1 MQHTPKYNY
10 TITEEKAR
18 EVGLNPYFPSE
29 ELVYAIEMAIALNRP
44 LLLKGEP
51 GCGKTRVAEVVAQ
64 AIHGERYKG
73 FYFEW
78 NIKSTSKANDGIYTF
93 DHIARLRDASI
104 DGKKFTRL
112 SNKLSRYIKKGA
124 LAEAIEKP
132 KERECSI
139 LLIDEIDKADI
150 DFPNDLLMELDKKEY
165 KILELEKD
173 NIIKPKGK
181 VIIIITSND
190 EKELPPAFL
199 RRCLF
204 HYVNFPND
212 ADLQRIVKANFPK
225 MEETLRNK
233 AIEKFIA
240 LKKEMDSRAEKTIS
254 TSELL
259 DWITLIEHFK
269 IGITDLEIKAEAK
282 ENHLPLFQALL
293 KTKSDTDNFK
303 KMS

>member
-1 MQHTPKYNY
+1 MQHTSKYEY
-10 TITEEKAR
+10 TISEEKNG
-18 EVGLNPYFPSE
+18 VKPYFPSE

-64 AIHGERYKG
+64 AIHGEKYKD

-78 NIKSTSKANDGIYTF
+78 NIKSTSKANDGIYAF
-93 DHIARLRDASI
+93 DHIARLRDATI
-104 DGKKFTRL
+104 DGAGVNKTQL
-112 SNKLSRYIKKGA
+112 SSNLSRYIKKGA
-124 LAEAIEKP
+124 LAEAIEKSN
-132 KERECSI
+132 KTECSI

-165 KILELEKD
+165 KILELKKN
-173 NIIKPKGK
+173 NIIKPKGN
-181 VIIIITSND
+181 VLIIITSND

-204 HYVNFPND
+204 HYVEFPND
-212 ADLQRIVKANFPK
+212 VDLQRIVKANFPK
-225 MEETLRNK
+225 MEETLMNK
-233 AIEKFIA
+233 AIEKFIV
-240 LKKEMDSRAEKTIS
+240 LKKDMDSRAEKTIS

>member
-1 MQHTPKYNY
+1 MQHIPEYIY
-10 TITEEKAR
+10 TISEEKN
-18 EVGLNPYFPSE
+18 GLKPYFPSE
-29 ELVYAIEMAIALNRP
+29 ALSYAIDMAIALNRP

-64 AIHGERYKG
+64 AIHGEAYKD

-93 DHIARLRDASI
+93 DHIARLRDATI
-104 DGKKFTRL
+104 DGVNNTQL
-112 SNKLSRYIKKGA
+112 SSNLSRYIKKGA
-124 LAEAIEKP
+124 LAEAIEKSS
-132 KERECSI
+132 KEKCSI

-165 KILELEKD
+165 KILELKKK
-173 NIIKPKGK
+173 NTIQPKGN
-181 VIIIITSND
+181 VLVFITSND
-190 EKELPPAFL
+190 EKDLPPAFL

-204 HYVNFPND
+204 HYVDFPNEP
-212 ADLQRIVKANFPK
+212 DLKRIVEANFPK
-225 MEETLRNK
+225 MEETLMKK

-240 LKKEMDSRAEKTIS
+240 LKKDMDSRAEKTIS

-259 DWITLIEHFK
+259 DWIELITHFN
-269 IGITDLEIKAEAK
+269 INITDLETGD
-282 ENHLPLFQALL
+282 LPLFQALL

-303 KMS
+303 KML

>member
-1 MQHTPKYNY
+1 MQHTPEYKY
-10 TITEEKAR
+10 TISEEKAKTI
-18 EVGLNPYFPSE
+18 GLKPYFPSKA
-29 ELVYAIEMAIALNRP
+29 LSDAIDMAIALNRP

-64 AIHGERYKG
+64 AIHGEAYKD

-93 DHIARLRDASI
+93 DHIARLRDATI
-104 DGKKFTRL
+104 DGAKTTQL
-112 SNKLSRYIKKGA
+112 SSNLSRYIKKGA
-124 LAEAIEKP
+124 LAGAIEKSN
-132 KERECSI
+132 ETECSI

-165 KILELEKD
+165 KILELKKN
-173 NIIKPKGK
+173 NIIKPKGN
-181 VIIIITSND
+181 VLIIITSND

-204 HYVNFPND
+204 HYVEFPND
-212 ADLQRIVKANFPK
+212 VDLQRIVKANFPK
-225 MEETLRNK
+225 MEETLMNK

-240 LKKEMDSRAEKTIS
+240 LKKDMDSRAEKTIS

-293 KTKSDTDNFK
+293 KTKSDADNFK
-303 KMS
+303 KIS